1 MTETAADLIRH
12 ILDRFHRP
20 LRSELAAIEDLLDT
34 EVSDETIEALRATFA
49 TLSDELLSHMQK
61 EERVLFPH
69 VLEMEEAVL
78 AGKPWRSALG
88 GITPGVV
95 SVMMREHGSS
105 QLGLVSLRRITD
117 DFVAP
122 NDAGPGRAA
131 LYARLAAFE
140 EELRRHIALEDGVL
154 FPRALELERTLQS
167 LSWSDGTGR
176 PA

>member
-1 MTETAADLIRH
+1 MTQTAADLIRH

-34 EVSDETIEALRATFA
+34 EPQDDTIEALRATFGS
-49 TLSDELLSHMQK
+49 LDDELRSHIQK

-69 VLEMEEAVL
+69 ILEMEEAVL
-78 AGKPWRSALG
+78 GGKPWRGALG
-88 GITPGVV
+88 GITTGVV
-95 SVMMREHGSS
+95 SVMVREHGSS
-105 QLGLVSLRRITD
+105 QLGLVSLRRITN
-117 DFVAP
+117 DFVPP
-122 NDAGPGRAA
+122 NDAGPGRVA
-131 LYARLAAFE
+131 LYGRLAAFE

-167 LSWSDGTGR
+167 LRWSDGTGR